1 MYRGNL
7 VKDLYAIPFIDYSW
21 NVIGAIFPQYCLF
34 SRTTNRP
41 IHTSLCCYISGLFVI
56 EKRNVIL
63 QRVARFSMTRY
74 QQNRGWSSRERGEK
88 KSWTGQIWSSSHS
101 SISKNSIRTIIHRV
115 SQHLCRNQKLR
126 EGGRARK
133 YMYTFNF
140 TNELRINFINEPWWT
155 LITIGNCRITLVISR
170 LWCILLGVVV
180 VRAISRNR

>member
-63 QRVARFSMTRY
+63 QRVACFSMTRY
-74 QQNRGWSSRERGEK
+74 QQNRGWSSRERGGK
-88 KSWTGQIWSSSHS
+88 KSWTEQIWSSSHS

-115 SQHLCRNQKLR
+115 SQHFVEIKSWGR
-126 EGGRARK
+126 EGGQGNICTRSISL
-133 YMYTFNF
+133 MNF
-140 TNELRINFINEPWWT
+140 ESTSLMNPDELWLP
-155 LITIGNCRITLVISR
+155 
-170 LWCILLGVVV
+170 
-180 VRAISRNR
+180 